1 MDELKK
7 ERIALE
13 VIKTIKSQFDNL
25 PERVSDNRNSPFH
38 EAFLKAFQI
47 EEYVTNELD
56 KIIKRFFENIALI
69 LCDGEKREFDDLLIN
84 PSQQSSINEIMISL
98 KNKERHPS
106 LIKEN
111 ELLFNNLGHSS
122 LNIQNFTADV
132 YFEDDEKIVA
142 VELKTVKPN
151 SGIFNKEKEKILNA
165 KAGLKNKFEE
175 KDILFY
181 LGFPFDPL
189 DKEKCG
195 FDKNRFFDYGIDFK
209 KFFDPDE
216 VLVASELWDFLSEEK
231 NTMQAILDIINSISM
246 PDFMEK
252 FNFINGSNNFH
263 LNPER
268 YKSILNEW
276 FLMREL
282 RVTENISLLLDSS
295 QKEKSIKRLL
305 RQSLFDKEAKYREYR
320 INILSSELSK

>member
-1 MDELKK
+1 MDKLKK
-7 ERIALE
+7 EKIALE
-13 VIKTIKSQFDNL
+13 VIKTVKSQFDNL

-47 EEYVTNELD
+47 EEYVTNKLD
-56 KIIKRFFENIALI
+56 KTIKRFFENIALI

-84 PSQQSSINEIMISL
+84 PSQQSSVNEIMISL
-98 KNKERHPS
+98 KNKKRHPS
-106 LIKEN
+106 LIREN

-165 KAGLKNKFEE
+165 KAGLKNKFSE
-175 KDILFY
+175 KEVFFY

-195 FDKNRFFDYGIDFK
+195 SDKNRFFDYGIDFK
-209 KFFDPDE
+209 KFFDPGE
-216 VLVASELWDFLSEEK
+216 VLLANELWDFLSEEK

-252 FNFINGSNNFH
+252 FNFINASNNFH
-263 LNPER
+263 KNSER
-268 YKSILNEW
+268 YKEILNEW
-276 FLMREL
+276 FLFREL
-282 RVTENISLLLDSS
+282 KVVENIPLIINRSESG
-295 QKEKSIKRLL
+295 KNIKRLL
-305 RQSLFDKEAKYREYR
+305 KQSLFDKKGKYRENR
-320 INILSSELSK
+320 INTLIWELPK